1 MHSGENPDEVP
12 VADAVEQR
20 QQTVPEP
27 DALSQENPPIETSTP
42 DWQEQHQEVTDVDDD
57 GRDDYPQ

>member
-1 MHSGENPDEVP
+1 MKSGENPDEVP

-27 DALSQENPPIETSTP
+27 DAPSQENPPIETSTP
-42 DWQEQHQEVTDVDDD
+42 DWQEQRQEVTDVDDD